1 MMNDHTA
8 SLEITERVVCV
19 VTETCVF
26 DVQLKKLIRYDLY
39 VKFPRIFAHN
49 VRICAKFSCKNFTD
63 V

>member
-26 DVQLKKLIRYDLY
+26 DVQLKKIIRYDLY
-39 VKFPRIFAHN
+39 VKFPRIFAHS
-49 VRICAKFSCKNFTD
+49 I
-63 V
+63 